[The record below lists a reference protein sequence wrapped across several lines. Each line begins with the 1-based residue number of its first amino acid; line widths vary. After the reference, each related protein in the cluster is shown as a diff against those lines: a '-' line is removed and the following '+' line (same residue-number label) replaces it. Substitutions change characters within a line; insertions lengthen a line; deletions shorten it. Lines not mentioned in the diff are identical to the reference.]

1 MTKQEIEFRVHNIIE
16 RVLKKQPVEDDTV
29 ELKSEWIEPAQAARR
44 LAAHANCA
52 RGIPI
57 LWIIG
62 LDETRGLI
70 GADMNEVS
78 NWYNAIKSR
87 FDEEICPN
95 LDIYINVPY
104 SDFGKTVT
112 VVALLFETDRVPYVI
127 KNDAGGKITREVP
140 WREANSTDSAKRSD
154 LIKILVP
161 LQRNPIFEILGGSI
175 VLTTLKPSNKK
186 QFKLH
191 LDLYIT
197 PRTNDLLVIPNHRC
211 KANLLLPSTQT
222 KTKISFDHIRLHAP
236 IGFDFNSG
244 RMGMDITNM
253 KIVEKS
259 LTIQSTP
266 NEIVVRGPGT
276 MILETEAEV
285 EDIQDIDNIN
295 TIEAKV
301 SIKHDAESETP
312 VTLIPIFNRTE
323 TKDTGEDARWIIN
336 Q

>member
-1 MTKQEIEFRVHNIIE
+1 MTKQEIEFRVIDIIE

-87 FDEEICPN
+87 FDEGIFTN
-95 LDIYINVPY
+95 LDKCLNVPY
-104 SDFGKTVT
+104 SGKT
-112 VVALLFETDRVPYVI
+112 VVALLFETDRAPYVI
-127 KNDAGGKITREVP
+127 KNEAGGQIAREVP
-140 WREANSTDSAKRSD
+140 WRKGNSTDSARRSD
-154 LIKILVP
+154 LIKLLAP
-161 LQRNPIFEILGGSI
+161 LQKNPIFEILGGSI

-197 PRTNDLLVIPNHRC
+197 PRTSDLLVIPNHRC
-211 KANLLLPSTQT
+211 KANLLLPSTQ
-222 KTKISFDHIRLHAP
+222 TKISFDHIRLHAP

-244 RMGMDITNM
+244 RMDITKM

-259 LTIQSTP
+259 FTIQSTP

-295 TIEAKV
+295 IIEAKV
-301 SIKHDAESETP
+301 SIKHDAESEIP

-323 TKDTGEDARWIIN
+323 AKDTGEGARWIIN